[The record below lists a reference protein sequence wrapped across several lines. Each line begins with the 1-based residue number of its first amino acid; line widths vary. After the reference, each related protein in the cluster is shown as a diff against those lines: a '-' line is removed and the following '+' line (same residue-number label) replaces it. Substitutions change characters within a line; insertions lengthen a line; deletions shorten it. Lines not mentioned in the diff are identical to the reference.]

1 MSNNSKNKKPRMTKK
16 DLQTAKR
23 LMKYMTGK
31 YKFQFIL
38 VFFCIL
44 ISAVATTAVSL
55 SLRYLLDDFI
65 LPLIGQK
72 SPDFVGLYKALT
84 VLGCVFLA
92 GVAATFIYTRMMV
105 YIGQG
110 VLKRVRDDM
119 FEHMHRRYQSISLT
133 DRSLHRKRN
142 PGVSIQS
149 KGTLPVRIQ
158 WKFLVKQKI
167 LACFKECIH
176 GLPSECPR

>member
-1 MSNNSKNKKPRMTKK
+1 MTKK

-72 SPDFVGLYKALT
+72 SPDFAGLYKALT

-92 GVAATFIYTRMMV
+92 GVAATFYLYKDDGIYRTGR
-105 YIGQG
+105 
-110 VLKRVRDDM
+110 LK
-119 FEHMHRRYQSISLT
+119 ESARRY
-133 DRSLHRKRN
+133 
-142 PGVSIQS
+142 V
-149 KGTLPVRIQ
+149 
-158 WKFLVKQKI
+158 
-167 LACFKECIH
+167 
-176 GLPSECPR
+176 

>member
-1 MSNNSKNKKPRMTKK
+1 MTKK

-72 SPDFVGLYKALT
+72 SPDFAGLYTDGSGMCLPGRCCCDFY
-84 VLGCVFLA
+84 LYQNDG
-92 GVAATFIYTRMMV
+92 IYRTGR
-105 YIGQG
+105 
-110 VLKRVRDDM
+110 LK
-119 FEHMHRRYQSISLT
+119 ESARRY
-133 DRSLHRKRN
+133 
-142 PGVSIQS
+142 V
-149 KGTLPVRIQ
+149 
-158 WKFLVKQKI
+158 
-167 LACFKECIH
+167 
-176 GLPSECPR
+176 